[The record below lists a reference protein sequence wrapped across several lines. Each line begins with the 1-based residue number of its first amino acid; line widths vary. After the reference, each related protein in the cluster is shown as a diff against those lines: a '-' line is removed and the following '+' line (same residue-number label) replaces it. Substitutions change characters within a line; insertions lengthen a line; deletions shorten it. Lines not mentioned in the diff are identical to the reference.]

1 MWGGFLHILF
11 VGISYYP
18 HGRDSDLYLVR
29 FLGISGH
36 SPVESDRWRL
46 AGGPDTGAGT

>member
-11 VGISYYP
+11 VGFLYYP

-36 SPVESDRWRL
+36 SPVESDR
-46 AGGPDTGAGT
+46 